1 MTHRRARHAAGLR
14 PHTGWVAVVVL
25 NDELELV
32 DRRRVPLLDAALPR
46 QVFHS
51 MQGLDLTEIAAL
63 LADVRA
69 SAAAAAYA
77 LVDDLASKGALA
89 GIGVVAWQPS
99 VPGDTEDVLRS
110 HQLMHAA
117 EGDLYRGAL
126 LEAAAS
132 RGVAVESFLPANLAA
147 TVASVAGLDLGD
159 VLQRL
164 AMLGKRCGPPWQ
176 KDQKEATLAAWATLQ
191 LMRRPRAEGSS
202 PRLGGAAATSS
213 PDAPEAVP
221 GHRRR

>member
-1 MTHRRARHAAGLR
+1 M
-14 PHTGWVAVVVL
+14 AVVVL
-25 NDELELV
+25 NDEIEMV

-51 MQGLDLTEIAAL
+51 MQGLDQPEIAAL

-77 LVDDLASKGALA
+77 LVDDLATKGALA

-99 VPGDTEDVLRS
+99 VPRETEDILGS

-132 RGVAVESFLPANLAA
+132 RGIAVESFLPANLAA
-147 TVASVAGLDLGD
+147 IVASVAGLDLGD

-176 KDQKEATLAAWATLQ
+176 KDQKEATLAAWATLR
-191 LMRRPRAEGSS
+191 LMRRSRAESLS
-202 PRLGGAAATSS
+202 PRLGGAAAASS
-213 PDAPEAVP
+213 PDAPQVVP
-221 GHRRR
+221 GHRQR